1 MLNLK
6 TKKHSFS
13 IQKRQYWTQND
24 NKLLEKVVKLHN
36 SDSKTIL
43 LEEMEVNVHSNSLF
57 LSIYL
62 SKIIQLFSLASQ
74 NTFTQQGSSCYC
86 LNGYIDEF
94 TLDCIANITNP

>member
-43 LEEMEVNVHSNSLF
+43 LEEMEVNVHQDELRQTGDFNKKYIQWSHQ
-57 LSIYL
+57 
-62 SKIIQLFSLASQ
+62 KI
-74 NTFTQQGSSCYC
+74 
-86 LNGYIDEF
+86 
-94 TLDCIANITNP
+94 